1 MTVRA
6 TEDIPFERVRL
17 AKTTQEQKTQMDVAS
32 ALAAG
37 DKAAVGTRYA
47 LDLVVACPQSVHS
60 LSRDCRSIAQDAAPQ
75 RNAFVGAFCRCQRA
89 CS

>member
-1 MTVRA
+1 VTVRA

-47 LDLVVACPQSVHS
+47 ANFSGVPLIWALGDAMAG
-60 LSRDCRSIAQDAAPQ
+60 LSHKTTPPLSAAHPL
-75 RNAFVGAFCRCQRA
+75 GALRRHQRA